1 MKTLITILL
10 SVTLSVCLNGVLGV
24 NVDSLKSELK
34 LSALPQ
40 DSLVIL
46 KALTKSYQSVSIDS
60 TFFYGQI
67 AIGQA
72 GRLNDTASLAY
83 IYNYFGSACHF
94 AAIYEKALEY
104 FQKSNEMFRL
114 LDDETG
120 LAKTYNNIGII
131 YQNSGKN
138 ENALEF
144 FNKSL
149 DIWQRINEHSPDDPE
164 TKKIIAVLYNNIGLI
179 KVNLGEKEKALGF
192 YNKSLAISGQYN
204 DKKSMVLALINIS
217 AVYINSRNYNK
228 ALDYLFQSLEISYE
242 TNDKQGI
249 ANTLYYI
256 GFVYLNLKN
265 YKKAGKFFNE
275 ALQTAKEIQGNE
287 IIKNI
292 YHGLYLLNKQTG
304 DAESYVRYITLYHQ
318 FNDSIYNQESKNKI
332 AELQNKYEFEK
343 KEQEIKLLESEKQVK
358 DIKLRNSKRWMLVLV
373 HGLLIALLVI
383 WFIYF
388 QMKRKVQAN
397 KDLVKKN
404 LEIVKS
410 EEYIRECL
418 KSEQEKNN
426 VSQYQVVA
434 DKYSNS
440 PLTEEYK
447 EDLKLLISQTMEDEK
462 LYLNNHLTIE
472 MFSKHLNASRSYI
485 SQVINEKFN
494 TNFNNFINEYRIKE
508 ARRMLIDE
516 ENRNL
521 TIETIASMVGFG
533 NKSSFNNAFKKYTG
547 ITPSFYMKSAIKD

>member
-1 MKTLITILL
+1 
-10 SVTLSVCLNGVLGV
+10 
-24 NVDSLKSELK
+24 
-34 LSALPQ
+34 
-40 DSLVIL
+40 
-46 KALTKSYQSVSIDS
+46 
-60 TFFYGQI
+60 
-67 AIGQA
+67 
-72 GRLNDTASLAY
+72 
-83 IYNYFGSACHF
+83 
-94 AAIYEKALEY
+94 
-104 FQKSNEMFRL
+104 
-114 LDDETG
+114 
-120 LAKTYNNIGII
+120 
-131 YQNSGKN
+131 
-138 ENALEF
+138 
-144 FNKSL
+144 
-149 DIWQRINEHSPDDPE
+149 
-164 TKKIIAVLYNNIGLI
+164 
-179 KVNLGEKEKALGF
+179 
-192 YNKSLAISGQYN
+192 
-204 DKKSMVLALINIS
+204 
-217 AVYINSRNYNK
+217 
-228 ALDYLFQSLEISYE
+228 
-242 TNDKQGI
+242 
-249 ANTLYYI
+249 
-256 GFVYLNLKN
+256 
-265 YKKAGKFFNE
+265 
-275 ALQTAKEIQGNE
+275 
-287 IIKNI
+287 
-292 YHGLYLLNKQTG
+292 
-304 DAESYVRYITLYHQ
+304 
-318 FNDSIYNQESKNKI
+318 
-332 AELQNKYEFEK
+332 
-343 KEQEIKLLESEKQVK
+343 
-358 DIKLRNSKRWMLVLV
+358 
-373 HGLLIALLVI
+373 
-383 WFIYF
+383 
-388 QMKRKVQAN
+388 MKRKVQAN